1 MWTHSRASGRRGFK
15 NARNKETGND
25 QVAEAAEIEQ
35 TSTQPTHT
43 QDSTDDVTTSD
54 NEAKANEPHI
64 DPAPRSWFEPVVPPP
79 ETPPPPSHQLARPE
93 VRSQPAGGPAVFAPQ
108 PAPPPLAAA
117 APFQAEPMPVPV
129 PSLVVVPDPVDVAP
143 DPVDAVPQSGPE
155 TDHVVRT
162 TDRGSAPVHDEPI
175 ELDETVA
182 GEPAAIDADDELED
196 EAYDESEQP
205 ARAMAD
211 PMAYSTTGLDVT
223 ALRESIMLL
232 DNRGDELGQEFYS
245 NLFANFPVLRDMF
258 PAGMDVQ
265 RSRLVGALVRIVGSA
280 DDRAGLTS
288 YLEALGRDHR
298 KFGVITEH
306 YGSLGS
312 SLILAM
318 RKVLRDAWTER
329 HEKAWIQAYDAV
341 AKIMVDGA
349 NRDSVIS
356 PPWWDG
362 EVVFHR
368 RVLDDLAVIQV
379 RPHTDYPYRPGQY
392 TYLMSPRRPKLWRA
406 YSMACAPRHDGLLEF
421 HVRAIGAG
429 WVSSALVWRT
439 EAGDVLRLGAPQGF
453 DIANPRSERDLL
465 CIAGGTG
472 IAPVLSGLQELE
484 QRLDGRRVH
493 VFYAGRDRD
502 SLYALPH
509 LESIGVRYRK
519 LTVVPVVSPEGPED
533 RSPDLMG
540 NIVSA
545 YGDWRRHNIYVA
557 GPTNMVQ
564 ATLDRLQEQGV
575 PQDQITCDDYGIW

>member
-1 MWTHSRASGRRGFK
+1 MWTHSRASGRRGPR
-15 NARNKETGND
+15 NARSRDSSQETTDTGTRLD
-25 QVAEAAEIEQ
+25 PAEAPSE
-35 TSTQPTHT
+35 
-43 QDSTDDVTTSD
+43 SD
-54 NEAKANEPHI
+54 PPNLGLVHDAS
-64 DPAPRSWFEPVVPPP
+64 RSWFEPVVTPQESLSPPDSRPDIAVPHVAVPHPTAPDITAPDIAAPDLPPP
-79 ETPPPPSHQLARPE
+79 GIVPPPPLVTAVPLQRETAPADE
-93 VRSQPAGGPAVFAPQ
+93 PAG
-108 PAPPPLAAA
+108 
-117 APFQAEPMPVPV
+117 
-129 PSLVVVPDPVDVAP
+129 VPDGDASGGPGDDPGDDGVDTAE
-143 DPVDAVPQSGPE
+143 A
-155 TDHVVRT
+155 
-162 TDRGSAPVHDEPI
+162 SAADTAE
-175 ELDETVA
+175 
-182 GEPAAIDADDELED
+182 GDADDVADELPE
-196 EAYDESEQP
+196 P
-205 ARAMAD
+205 MVD
-211 PMAYSTTGLDVT
+211 PLAYSTTGLDVA
-223 ALRESIMLL
+223 ALRESMALIDGLH
-232 DNRGDELGQEFYS
+232 DKLGSEFYS
-245 NLFANFPVLRDMF
+245 TLFAYNPELRDLF
-258 PAGMDVQ
+258 PAGMEVQ

-280 DDRAGLTS
+280 DDRDELMP

-298 KFGVITEH
+298 KFGVITQH
-306 YGSLGS
+306 YASLGS
-312 SLILAM
+312 ALIIGL
-318 RKVLRDAWTER
+318 RKVLSDLWSER
-329 HEKAWIQAYDAV
+329 YEKAWIQAYDAV
-341 AKIMVDGA
+341 AKLMVEGSE
-349 NRDSVIS
+349 RDAVIY

-392 TYLMSPRRPKLWRA
+392 SYVMSPRRPKLWRA

-439 EAGDVLRLGAPQGF
+439 EAGDVLRMGAPQGY

-472 IAPVLSGLQELE
+472 IAPVLAGLQELE

-564 ATLDRLQEQGV
+564 ATLDRLREQGV
-575 PQDQITCDDYGIW
+575 PEEQITCDDYGIW

>member
-1 MWTHSRASGRRGFK
+1 MWTHSRASGRRGFR
-15 NARNKETGND
+15 NARNKDAKGDPMVEPTDPEHHQGLNGDSPYATGLPTSGH
-25 QVAEAAEIEQ
+25 EIAAGVP
-35 TSTQPTHT
+35 SA
-43 QDSTDDVTTSD
+43 DLDAAGADG
-54 NEAKANEPHI
+54 
-64 DPAPRSWFEPVVPPP
+64 PRSWFEPVVPPP
-79 ETPPPPSHQLARPE
+79 DAVSPPPPADVVPLQRELS
-93 VRSQPAGGPAVFAPQ
+93 AV
-108 PAPPPLAAA
+108 AAA
-117 APFQAEPMPVPV
+117 APAQTMREPPAEH
-129 PSLVVVPDPVDVAP
+129 LPDPTPEPAP
-143 DPVDAVPQSGPE
+143 
-155 TDHVVRT
+155 
-162 TDRGSAPVHDEPI
+162 EP
-175 ELDETVA
+175 TP
-182 GEPAAIDADDELED
+182 EPAATPLPSSDHSDDETGD
-196 EAYDESEQP
+196 QTP
-205 ARAMAD
+205 MVD
-211 PMAYSTTGLDVT
+211 PMAYSTTGLDVA
-223 ALRESIMLL
+223 ALRESVALI
-232 DNRGDELGQEFYS
+232 DGHQDQLGSEFYS
-245 NLFANFPVLRDMF
+245 TLFAHYPDLRDLF
-258 PAGMDVQ
+258 PAGMEVQ
-265 RSRLVGALVRIVGSA
+265 RSRLVGALVHIVGTA
-280 DDRAGLTS
+280 DDREALVP

-298 KFGVITEH
+298 KFGVITQH

-312 SLILAM
+312 SLVMAL
-318 RKVLRDAWTER
+318 RKVVGEDWTER

-341 AKIMVDGA
+341 AKIMVEGSE
-349 NRDSVIS
+349 RDAVIY

-392 TYLMSPRRPKLWRA
+392 AYLMSPRRPKLWRA
-406 YSMACAPRHDGLLEF
+406 YSMASAQRHDGLLEF

-439 EAGDVLRLGAPQGF
+439 EPGDVLRLGAPQGY

-472 IAPVLSGLQELE
+472 IAPVLAGLQELE

-545 YGDWRRHNIYVA
+545 YGDWRRHNVYVA
-557 GPTNMVQ
+557 GPTIMVQ
-564 ATLDRLQEQGV
+564 ATLDRLREQGV
-575 PQDQITCDDYGIW
+575 PDDQISCDDYGIW